1 MMNSTARRL
10 WSPLTLAPLLLL
22 IVSLPCGAAE
32 NSSPKGNGEVTKIK
46 AYIASAWDTLTR
58 SMTDCKSVA
67 DPKLSAPSVL
77 YLPAG
82 FAVPPA
88 VQRLQQA
95 CNVKVENL
103 PFAIHGPGEADPDK
117 FATHGLLYLENPY
130 VVPGGRFNEMYGWDS
145 YFILRGLVEDGRID
159 LARGMVDNF
168 FFEIEHYGTILN
180 ANRTYYLTRAQ
191 APFLSSMIMAIY
203 DAQNKAGKVDR
214 AWLARGYEYTQKDYA
229 MWNREPHLA
238 GKTGLSRYY
247 DFGIGPTP
255 ESLQDESGVHRKVA
269 AYFAAHPEIATPYIA
284 GRKLGEKADR
294 HDPTYTIQ
302 VCDMP
307 LTMARPECEAKNGIH
322 LTQEYYKGDRAM
334 RESGFDISFRF
345 GPYGAGT
352 HHFAPTCLNSLLYK
366 TEKELADMATI
377 LGRPKEAEDWQARAK
392 ERAAR
397 MQELFWDA
405 SRGLFFDYEF
415 QAGKRSDY
423 EYATTFYPLW
433 AGWATPEQA
442 RAVAKSLT
450 LMERSGG
457 VAMSP
462 RETGMQWD
470 YPFGWAP
477 LQLITVEGLRKYGL
491 DDDANRVS
499 YEFLSTVLENFQ
511 RDGTIREKYN
521 VETKGTESAVAA
533 GYQANVIG
541 FGWTNGAFLVL
552 LHNLPADMAAKLDQ
566 PSSGE
571 AAK

>member
-1 MMNSTARRL
+1 MISSASECRR
-10 WSPLTLAPLLLL
+10 PCYRAGVLLLF
-22 IVSLPCGAAE
+22 VTSLPCWAAE
-32 NSSPKGNGEVTKIK
+32 NSSPSTTGEVAKIK
-46 AYIASAWDTLTR
+46 AYIASGWGTLTR
-58 SMTDCKSVA
+58 SMTDCKSVV

-82 FAVPPA
+82 FAVPAA
-88 VQRLQQA
+88 VQKLRQD
-95 CNVKVENL
+95 CNVQVENL

-117 FATHGLLYLENPY
+117 VATHGLLYLENPY

-145 YFILRGLVEDGRID
+145 YFILRGLLRDGKVD

-191 APFLSSMIMAIY
+191 APFLSSMIMAVY
-203 DAQNKAGKVDR
+203 ETEKESGKVDR
-214 AWLARGYEYTQKDYA
+214 AWLAGGYEYTKKDYA

-269 AYFAAHPEIATPYIA
+269 AYFAAHPELANPYLA

-294 HDPTYTIQ
+294 HDPSFTIQ
-302 VCDMP
+302 VCDVP
-307 LTMARPECEAKNGIH
+307 LTMARPECETKSGIH
-322 LTQEYYKGDRAM
+322 LTPEYYKGDRAM

-366 TEKELADMATI
+366 TERELAEMATI
-377 LGRPKEAEDWQARAK
+377 LGRPTEAEEWQARAK
-392 ERAAR
+392 ERAAK

-405 SRGLFFDYEF
+405 SRGLFFDYDF

-442 RAVAKSLT
+442 RAVARNLSIF
-450 LMERSGG
+450 ERTGG

-462 RETGMQWD
+462 RDTGMQWD

-477 LQLITVEGLRKYGL
+477 LQMITVEGLRKYGL
-491 DDDANRVS
+491 SEDANRVS
-499 YEFLSTVLENFQ
+499 YEFLSNVLENFQ

-521 VETKGTESAVAA
+521 VETKSTESGVAA

-541 FGWTNGAFLVL
+541 FGWTNGAFLTL
-552 LHNLPADMAAKLDQ
+552 LHDLPADMVTKVDQAPAK
-566 PSSGE
+566 E
-571 AAK
+571 AAQ